1 MTPAWIRAVVCFLL
15 VISQAVEA
23 KSQVNQAWTEYM
35 LNYPFANQFNIE
47 FAPTYAVYEGSPRWS
62 TLSFQVTPE
71 WSATDRFDI
80 QCAAMVNRTNQ
91 NDTRSTDE
99 IREMIGTRINFTPH
113 KRILTR
119 LLVRYEQ
126 RNLQDIETSEWTH
139 SNRTRLR
146 AETITPLNKRTMFSG
161 DRLLYLTLDAEAF
174 LVIDRNLEERYTNR
188 YRFRAGLGYRLNYT
202 WRFELQYMYQ
212 VARNTVDTEFDS
224 SDGIIRIRI
233 KQFLNKAKPKSDVKD

>member
-1 MTPAWIRAVVCFLL
+1 MVRAGVGLL
-15 VISQAVEA
+15 LALLGTIEARSQA
-23 KSQVNQAWTEYM
+23 NQAWAEYM

-62 TLSFQVTPE
+62 TFSFQVTPE
-71 WSATDRFDI
+71 WSPSDRFDI

-126 RNLQDIETSEWTH
+126 RNLQNIETGEWAH
-139 SNRTRLR
+139 SNRTRFR
-146 AETITPLNKRTMFSG
+146 AETITPLNKPTMFSG
-161 DRLLYLTLDAEAF
+161 DQLLYLTLDAEAF
-174 LVIDRNLEERYTNR
+174 VVIDRNLEERYTNR

-224 SDGIIRIRI
+224 SDGIIRMRI
-233 KQFLNKAKPKSDVKD
+233 KQFLNRVKPKSDVHN